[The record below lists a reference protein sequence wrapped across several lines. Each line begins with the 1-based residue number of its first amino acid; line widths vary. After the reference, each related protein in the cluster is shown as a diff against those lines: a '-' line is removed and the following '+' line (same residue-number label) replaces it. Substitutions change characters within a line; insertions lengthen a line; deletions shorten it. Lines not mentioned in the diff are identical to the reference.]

1 MPVFLAHLLYRLV
14 NESNHPSLQGLPSS
28 FPLPI
33 SIVSEFHR
41 TVLLLVFSNHL
52 FISKVIFIDWL
63 NSLNWFPFQPVVL
76 DFTTSNRWSWLQA
89 ESGQNLGHYFVFFAR
104 KVMSWLT
111 SSLQNIY
118 SILFGANYSPA
129 KVITFTVSTFMLL
142 WEIVPSP
149 F

>member
-1 MPVFLAHLLYRLV
+1 MPVFSAHLLYRSV
-14 NESNHPSLQGLPSS
+14 SESSHPSLQGLPS
-28 FPLPI
+28 FYLWPI
-33 SIVSEFHR
+33 LIVFAFHR
-41 TVLLLVFSNHL
+41 TVLLLAFSNHR
-52 FISKVIFIDWL
+52 FISTVIFIGWL

-76 DFTTSNRWSWLQA
+76 DFTTSNQWSWLQA
-89 ESGQNLGHYFVFFAR
+89 ELGKNLDHYFVFFAR
-104 KVMSWLT
+104 KVMSWLA

-118 SILFGANYSPA
+118 SVLFGANYSPA